1 MEMLKET
8 VNLEEIGKK
17 TAEYLSQYVR
27 IDKVIAYG
35 SYIYG
40 EPREDSDIDLA
51 VISEDFLGMSIVE
64 KIDLLSEISI
74 TIDSRIEVK
83 GFSRDEYDHPLPGSL
98 IEFVKKRGK
107 EIML

>member
-1 MEMLKET
+1 MLKET
-8 VNLEEIGKK
+8 VNLEEIGKE

-27 IDKVIAYG
+27 IDKVIVYG

-40 EPREDSDIDLA
+40 EPRKDSDIDMA
-51 VISEDFLGMSIVE
+51 VISEDFLGMSVLE
-64 KIDLLSEISI
+64 KIELLSEVSI

-98 IEFVKKRGK
+98 LEFVKQRGK